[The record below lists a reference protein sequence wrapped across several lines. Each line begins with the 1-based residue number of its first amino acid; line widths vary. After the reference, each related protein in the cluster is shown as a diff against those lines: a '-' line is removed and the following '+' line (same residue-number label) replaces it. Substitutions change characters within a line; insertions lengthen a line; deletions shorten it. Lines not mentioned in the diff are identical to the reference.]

1 MYPEIVKLNIE
12 HEIDG
17 FERTTLTRL
26 LNSFEDIKLEA
37 TEKRRKFLE
46 KKSKSFNP
54 DIDDEA
60 SIEEDAYFEEVN
72 HFSIEKELRQ
82 EFLNST
88 ATWLFHLFE
97 KQKNRVLG
105 SDKSSI
111 LKPQLAKD
119 NYDLSTCPN
128 WAILN
133 EELRHAANVI
143 KHGFDG
149 QSGKNLKLNFP
160 HLIVNGNVVL
170 SETDIRRYI
179 TALRYFWEKVLENKV
194 TL

>member
-1 MYPEIVKLNIE
+1 MYPEIVRLHIE
-12 HEIDG
+12 NEIDG

-26 LNSFEDIKLEA
+26 LNSFEDIELEA
-37 TEKRRKFLE
+37 IEKRKKFLE

-60 SIEEDAYFEEVN
+60 CIEEDAYFEEVN

-97 KQKNRVLG
+97 KQKKRVLG
-105 SDKSSI
+105 SDKSNI

-119 NYDLSTCPN
+119 NYDLNVCPN
-128 WAILN
+128 WKILN
-133 EELRHAANVI
+133 KELRNAANVI
-143 KHGFDG
+143 KHGLDG
-149 QSGKNLKLNFP
+149 QSGKDLKLNFP

-170 SETDIRRYI
+170 SETHIRRYI
-179 TALRYFWEKVLENKV
+179 TALRCFWGKVLENKV
-194 TL
+194 IL